1 MTVASRGGAAPTVAR
16 SGGRAAGYGWLVP
29 RVVLPLV
36 DRARGRKIGVRLAE
50 LRGNQWRS
58 RDELEAT
65 AVTRLRQLL
74 QHAGAHV
81 PFYRRLLGDAG
92 VRPEDIR
99 SLADLSRV
107 PVTTKP
113 ALRSAGLEQ
122 TVADNLPA
130 SRRWPITTLGSS
142 GTPFPFHADLA
153 AEDTRIA
160 TYLLALE
167 WAGVGVWDVEVKV
180 GSPYRDFTWMYP
192 RSGRLGQLGRR
203 LLLGQRS
210 GRLEVPRP
218 THEDLQRLVR
228 ETAGRRPWFLRGCP
242 SVIALLGDR
251 FLRAG
256 ATLPTSPKAIMS
268 RGETLTMARRATIEE
283 AFRRPV
289 VDHYATNEV
298 PHLAQSCPDGEAGL
312 HVLGHRAI
320 VRVVRDDG
328 RPAAPGEQGR
338 VLLTDL
344 ENQAM
349 PFINYSVGDLAV
361 AGSPCACGRGLPVLA
376 AVAGRESEVIRLPAG
391 EGVSSFTVEAFLRV
405 EWDVRTVREY
415 QVIQTAL
422 DRVLLKLVTTPDF
435 TPRDADRLR
444 QRLETFLGPGVTAEI
459 AEVDDI
465 PLESSGKRLAVKS
478 EVPA

>member
-1 MTVASRGGAAPTVAR
+1 VTVASRGGAAPTAAR

-29 RVVLPLV
+29 RVVLPLI
-36 DRARGRKIGVRLAE
+36 DRARGRKIGVRVAE
-50 LRGNQWRS
+50 LRENQWRS

-122 TVADNLPA
+122 TTADNLPA

-268 RGETLTMARRATIEE
+268 RGETLTVARRATIEE

-312 HVLGHRAI
+312 HILGDRAI
-320 VRVVRDDG
+320 VRVARDDG
-328 RPAAPGEQGR
+328 LAASPGEAGR

-344 ENQAM
+344 ENYAM
-349 PFINYSVGDLAV
+349 PFINYAVGDRAV
-361 AGSPCACGRGLPVLA
+361 VGRPCACGRGLPVLA
-376 AVAGRESEVIRLPAG
+376 ALDGREAEIIRLPAG
-391 EGVSSFTVEAFLRV
+391 REISTFTVDAFMRRQSDLR
-405 EWDVRTVREY
+405 TFREY
-415 QVIQTAL
+415 QIVQTAR
-422 DRVLLKLVTTPDF
+422 DRVEIRLVATPEF
-435 TPRDADRLR
+435 TPRAADHLR
-444 QRLETFLGPGVTAEI
+444 EGFGTFLGAGVTVAVV
-459 AEVDDI
+459 AVDAI
-465 PLESSGKRLAVKS
+465 PSEPSGKRFAVKS
-478 EVPA
+478 EVGA